1 MAGYVLLTWPVM
13 VVFFLGPLAVLL
25 LASRPL
31 SRREW
36 LWFAALVVWL
46 GLWSTSTGG
55 LLDQVIRAAGIL
67 AIGIGAPLLLVGTG
81 TMISR
86 ALQAVGVM
94 TAGTSALCAFLDI
107 RWRDVE
113 LAALRQGWAAYNG
126 LIQQAGNQGAAVD
139 PVRAQ
144 GLEAIADALRP
155 MASIFPG
162 LMALFAFAGLLLA
175 ARWARRIAPQ
185 PAIPP
190 LAPFRDFRFTDQLV
204 WLVVAGL
211 AGVLFPVPPEV
222 HDPAASMLFFGSGLY
237 ALRGAAVLWTAVARA
252 PRVVVAALVLGA
264 LFLLPFVLG
273 GCVLLGLADTWLDFR
288 RRMKPPQPGGLDQ

>member
-1 MAGYVLLTWPVM
+1 MLLTWPVM

-46 GLWSTSTGG
+46 GLWSTSPGG

-67 AIGIGAPLLLVGTG
+67 AIGIGAPLLLVGAG
-81 TMISR
+81 TMTSR

-94 TAGTSALCAFLDI
+94 TAGTSALCALLDI

-113 LAALRQGWAAYNG
+113 LAALRQGWAAYNQF
-126 LIQQAGNQGAAVD
+126 LEQAGNHGAAME
-139 PVRAQ
+139 PARTQ
-144 GLEAIADALRP
+144 GLEAIADSLRP
-155 MASIFPG
+155 MATIFPG
-162 LMALFAFAGLLLA
+162 LMALLAFAGLLLA
-175 ARWARRIAPQ
+175 ARWARRISPQ
-185 PAIPP
+185 PAIPA
-190 LAPFRDFRFTDQLV
+190 LGPFRDFRFTDQLV

-211 AGVLFPVPPEV
+211 AGVLFPVPLEV
-222 HDPAASMLFFGSGLY
+222 HDPAASMLFFGCGLY
-237 ALRGAAVLWTAVARA
+237 ALRGGAVVATGLARA
-252 PRVVVAALVLGA
+252 PRVVIAALVVGA

-273 GCVLLGLADTWLDFR
+273 GCTLLGLADTWLDFR

>member
-1 MAGYVLLTWPVM
+1 MLLTWPVM

-46 GLWSTSTGG
+46 GLWSTSPGG

-67 AIGIGAPLLLVGTG
+67 AIGIGAPLLLVGAG
-81 TMISR
+81 TMTSR

-94 TAGTSALCAFLDI
+94 TAGTSALCALLDI

-113 LAALRQGWAAYNG
+113 LAALRQGWAAYNQF
-126 LIQQAGNQGAAVD
+126 LERTGNQGAAMD
-139 PVRAQ
+139 PARTQ
-144 GLEAIADALRP
+144 GLEAIADSLRP
-155 MASIFPG
+155 MATIFPG
-162 LMALFAFAGLLLA
+162 LMALLAFAGLLLA
-175 ARWARRIAPQ
+175 ARWARRISPQ
-185 PAIPP
+185 PAIPA
-190 LAPFRDFRFTDQLV
+190 LGPFRDFRFTDQLV

-211 AGVLFPVPPEV
+211 AGVLFPVPLEV
-222 HDPAASMLFFGSGLY
+222 HDPAASMLFFGCGLY
-237 ALRGAAVLWTAVARA
+237 ALRGGAVVATGLARA
-252 PRVVVAALVLGA
+252 PRVVIAALVVGA

-273 GCVLLGLADTWLDFR
+273 GCTLLGLADTWLDFR

>member
-46 GLWSTSTGG
+46 GLWSTSPGG

-67 AIGIGAPLLLVGTG
+67 AIGIGAPLLLVGAG
-81 TMISR
+81 TMTSR

-94 TAGTSALCAFLDI
+94 TAGTSALCALLDI

-113 LAALRQGWAAYNG
+113 LAALRQGWAAYNQF
-126 LIQQAGNQGAAVD
+126 LERTGNQGAAMD
-139 PVRAQ
+139 PARTQ
-144 GLEAIADALRP
+144 GLEAIADSLRP
-155 MASIFPG
+155 MATIFPG
-162 LMALFAFAGLLLA
+162 LMALLAFAGLLLA
-175 ARWARRIAPQ
+175 ARWARRISPQ
-185 PAIPP
+185 PAIPA
-190 LAPFRDFRFTDQLV
+190 LGPFRDFRFTDQLV

-211 AGVLFPVPPEV
+211 AGVLFPVPLEV
-222 HDPAASMLFFGSGLY
+222 HDPAASMLFFGCGLY
-237 ALRGAAVLWTAVARA
+237 ALRGGAVVATGLARA
-252 PRVVVAALVLGA
+252 PRVLIAALVVGA

-273 GCVLLGLADTWLDFR
+273 GCTLLGLADTWLDFR
-288 RRMKPPQPGGLDQ
+288 RRMKPPKPGGLDQ

>member
-1 MAGYVLLTWPVM
+1 MLLTWPVM

-46 GLWSTSTGG
+46 GLWSTSPGG

-67 AIGIGAPLLLVGTG
+67 AIGIGAPLLLVGAG
-81 TMISR
+81 TMTSR

-94 TAGTSALCAFLDI
+94 TAGTSALCALLDI

-113 LAALRQGWAAYNG
+113 LAALRQGWAAYNQF
-126 LIQQAGNQGAAVD
+126 LEQAGNQGAAME
-139 PVRAQ
+139 PARTQ
-144 GLEAIADALRP
+144 GLEAIADSLRP
-155 MASIFPG
+155 MATIFPG
-162 LMALFAFAGLLLA
+162 LMALLAFAGLLLA
-175 ARWARRIAPQ
+175 ARWARRISPQ
-185 PAIPP
+185 PAIPA
-190 LAPFRDFRFTDQLV
+190 LGPFRDFRFTDQLV

-211 AGVLFPVPPEV
+211 AGVLFPVPLEV
-222 HDPAASMLFFGSGLY
+222 HDPAASMLFFGCGLY
-237 ALRGAAVLWTAVARA
+237 ALRGGAVVATGLARA
-252 PRVVVAALVLGA
+252 PRVLIAALVVGA

-273 GCVLLGLADTWLDFR
+273 GCTLLGLADTWLDFR